1 MSYMLKIVL
10 LTLSVHLCATE
21 VFPFSSLSPFLT
33 VIHLCFKIH
42 IVFFRKMKKSNLLV
56 FIPATIFTKCD
67 CTINLSMSCKI
78 RISRH
83 NLSEFQFW
91 PGQNSSDFTRPVLNK
106 QLAYGGTL
114 TSEGLSCSNSARFQA
129 V

>member
-21 VFPFSSLSPFLT
+21 VFQFSSLSLFLT

-42 IVFFRKMKKSNLLV
+42 IMFFRTMKKSNLLV

-83 NLSEFQFW
+83 NLSV
-91 PGQNSSDFTRPVLNK
+91 SVLAWTK
-106 QLAYGGTL
+106 
-114 TSEGLSCSNSARFQA
+114 F
-129 V
+129 